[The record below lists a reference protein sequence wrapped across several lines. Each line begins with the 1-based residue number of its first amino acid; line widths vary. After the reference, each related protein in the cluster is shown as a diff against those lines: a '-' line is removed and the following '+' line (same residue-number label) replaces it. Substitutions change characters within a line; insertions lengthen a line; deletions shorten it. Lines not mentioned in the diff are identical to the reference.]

1 MIKRLLAATKESLL
15 AVLPIFIIVLVLS
28 FTPIAH
34 LNSSERITLII
45 AAVILII
52 GIALF
57 TLGAE
62 MAIKPMGT
70 GIGSSI
76 LKTNK
81 IVLLLIVCFIMGFL
95 VTIAESDLS
104 VLMNQVHG
112 IIDNTLVLVMIGIGV
127 GLFLIFA
134 VLKMIFK
141 VNLST
146 LLLFSY
152 LGLFGLALILIENGN
167 GVFLPLAFDA
177 GYVASGSIAAPFI
190 MALGFGI
197 ATSIGGRKQRENSF
211 GVIALCTLGP
221 VLMVLLSELHVSE
234 EMLSN
239 ANSLNSTIG
248 KSYEINSNIFVAF
261 MEGLLDSAKEV
272 AIALGLISL
281 VALIINHL
289 FIKLP
294 KNKIIKIV
302 IGLVYT
308 FLGHVLF
315 LTGAKVG
322 FLPIGFKIGASL
334 AENNPIIMIIIGF
347 VLGVISVFA
356 EPNVHILSHQVEE
369 ITTGGVSKRS
379 LLIALCVGVGISVC
393 LSLIRVV
400 YNFSV
405 LYYMIPIIVISFLLS
420 FFVPRI
426 YTAIAFD
433 SGAVASG
440 PLTVSFILPFAI
452 GACSYLD
459 NPVLN
464 YGFGLIAMV
473 SMVPVISIQT
483 LGFKAIL
490 ANRIANK
497 RKLKQIIS
505 SDDEQIINFM

>member
-1 MIKRLLAATKESLL
+1 MVKRLLAATKESIL
-15 AVLPIFIIVLVLS
+15 AVLPIFIIVLILS

-34 LNSSERITLII
+34 LNASERITLGI

-62 MAIKPMGT
+62 MAIKPMGNQ
-70 GIGSSI
+70 IGSSI

-81 IVLLLIVCFIMGFL
+81 LLLILIICFIMGFL

-127 GLFLIFA
+127 GLFIIFA
-134 VLKMIFK
+134 ILKMIFK

-167 GVFLPLAFDA
+167 GLFLPLAFDA
-177 GYVASGSIAAPFI
+177 GYVTSGSITVPFI
-190 MALGFGI
+190 MALGLGI
-197 ATSIGGRKQRENSF
+197 ATTIGGRKQRENSF
-211 GVIALCTLGP
+211 GIIALCTLGP
-221 VLMVLLSELHVSE
+221 VLMVLLYELHVSDE
-234 EMLSN
+234 TLNN
-239 ANSLNSTIG
+239 AHSLNLTIG
-248 KSYEINSNIFVAF
+248 KSYELNSNIFMTF
-261 MEGLLDSAKEV
+261 MEGLLESAKEV
-272 AIALGLISL
+272 AIALGLITL
-281 VALIINHL
+281 VFLIINHL

-294 KNKIIKIV
+294 KNKLIKIF
-302 IGLVYT
+302 IGLAYT
-308 FLGHVLF
+308 FFGHVLF

-334 AENNPIIMIIIGF
+334 AENNPIIMIVIGF

-369 ITTGGVSKRS
+369 ITTGGVSKKS
-379 LLIALCVGVGISVC
+379 LLIALCIGVGISVG

-400 YNFSV
+400 YNFSI
-405 LYYMIPIIVISFLLS
+405 LYYIIPIIIISFMLS

-452 GACSYLD
+452 GACSYLN
-459 NPVLN
+459 NPVLEF
-464 YGFGLIAMV
+464 GFGLIAMV
-473 SMVPVISIQT
+473 SMVPVITIQT
-483 LGFKAIL
+483 LGFRAII
-490 ANRIANK
+490 ANNIANK

>member
-1 MIKRLLAATKESLL
+1 
-15 AVLPIFIIVLVLS
+15 
-28 FTPIAH
+28 
-34 LNSSERITLII
+34 
-45 AAVILII
+45 
-52 GIALF
+52 
-57 TLGAE
+57 
-62 MAIKPMGT
+62 
-70 GIGSSI
+70 
-76 LKTNK
+76 
-81 IVLLLIVCFIMGFL
+81 
-95 VTIAESDLS
+95 
-104 VLMNQVHG
+104 
-112 IIDNTLVLVMIGIGV
+112 
-127 GLFLIFA
+127 
-134 VLKMIFK
+134 
-141 VNLST
+141 
-146 LLLFSY
+146 
-152 LGLFGLALILIENGN
+152 
-167 GVFLPLAFDA
+167 
-177 GYVASGSIAAPFI
+177 
-190 MALGFGI
+190 
-197 ATSIGGRKQRENSF
+197 
-211 GVIALCTLGP
+211 
-221 VLMVLLSELHVSE
+221 MVLLSELHVSE

-248 KSYEINSNIFVAF
+248 KSYEINSNIFIAF

-322 FLPIGFKIGASL
+322 FLPIGFKIGARL

-400 YNFSV
+400 YNFSI
-405 LYYMIPIIVISFLLS
+405 LYYIIPIIFISFLLS